1 MPERLLAHDFRITP
15 DYGGFDLYDGDCDAR
30 DPEVATRARSEV
42 AAGTGYEIAI
52 ACAGTMDVDLTIEA
66 WNAAPDSDLTSWE
79 GHRLL
84 ALECPTGTL
93 VISKRTIGATVLEL
107 PGPGN
112 YAVRVM
118 YQGWQQ
124 MNEAMSVFPISAE
137 RAQILTGE
145 RFVVQFWPSSQ
156 QYN

>member
-1 MPERLLAHDFRITP
+1 MAERLLAQHFRITP
-15 DYGGFDLYDGDCDAR
+15 DFGGFDLYDGDCDAG
-30 DPEVATRARSEV
+30 DPEVAETAWSDV
-42 AAGTGYEIAI
+42 AAGNGYEIAI
-52 ACAGTMDVDLTIEA
+52 HCAGTMDVDLTIEA
-66 WNAAPDSDLTSWE
+66 WDTAPDSDLTSWE

-93 VISKRTIGATVLEL
+93 VISKRTMGATVLEL

-137 RAQILTGE
+137 RAQELAGE
-145 RFVVQFWPSSQ
+145 RYVVQFWPSSQ
-156 QYN
+156 